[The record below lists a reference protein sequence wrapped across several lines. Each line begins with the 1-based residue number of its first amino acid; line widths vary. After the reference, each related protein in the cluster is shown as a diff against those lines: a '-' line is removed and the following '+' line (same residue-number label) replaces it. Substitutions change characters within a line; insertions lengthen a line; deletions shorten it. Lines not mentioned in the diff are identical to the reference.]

1 MASDPARTRRA
12 AILAG
17 VVVAAVVAVLVL
29 LGNGREPAVRAAAT
43 QRSAAEATSTA
54 PGRGASGAASP
65 SDGTGTPAET
75 TSPAPTAGRTTT
87 EPPAAGATAGPTPR
101 VLAGNAPPDGD
112 GRPSVTFIG
121 DSWAVGVGA
130 TGQRGYA
137 VLTGEQLGWTYD
149 VLGVSGSGYTQGGA
163 AGITFGQRIDA
174 AVATDADVIVVQG
187 SLNER
192 NSTPSALAAA
202 ARTTLERLRREA
214 DPHTKVLV
222 VGSTYAP
229 GTPDG
234 TIDWINDAIA
244 GAATQV
250 GLSFIDPTAE
260 HWIDATDPTLW
271 FDVNHPDDA
280 GYRLVADHLARELR
294 VTLVR

>member
-1 MASDPARTRRA
+1 MASDRARVRRA
-12 AILAG
+12 TILAG
-17 VVVAAVVAVLVL
+17 VVVAAVVAAVVL
-29 LGNGREPAVRAAAT
+29 LGTGREPAVRAAAT
-43 QRSAAEATSTA
+43 SQ
-54 PGRGASGAASP
+54 GAAGS
-65 SDGTGTPAET
+65 T
-75 TSPAPTAGRTTT
+75 TAS
-87 EPPAAGATAGPTPR
+87 PTPR
-101 VLAGNAPPDGD
+101 VLAGNGVHGAD

-130 TGQRGYA
+130 TGKRGYA

-163 AGITFGQRIDA
+163 AGITFGERVDA

-192 NSTPSALAAA
+192 RSTPSALASAA
-202 ARTTLERLRREA
+202 FTTLKRLRDEA
-214 DPHTKVLV
+214 DPHTKILV

-234 TIDWINDAIA
+234 TIDWINDAIG
-244 GAATQV
+244 GAASRV
-250 GLSFIDPTAE
+250 GLPFVDPAAE
-260 HWIDATDPTLW
+260 HWIDATDPALW
-271 FDVNHPDDA
+271 FDPNHPDDA
-280 GYRLVADHLARELR
+280 GYQLVADSLARELR

>member
-1 MASDPARTRRA
+1 MRRWT
-12 AILAG
+12 ILAG

-43 QRSAAEATSTA
+43 ERSAGAATSTA
-54 PGRGASGAASP
+54 AARVAPAMASP
-65 SDGTGTPAET
+65 SDSVGTPEEL
-75 TSPAPTAGRTTT
+75 TSPAPSAGRTTT
-87 EPPAAGATAGPTPR
+87 ERPAPGATAGPTPQ
-101 VLAGNAPPDGD
+101 VLAGNAPPDTD

-130 TGQRGYA
+130 TDQRGYA

-149 VLGVSGSGYTQGGA
+149 VLGVSGSGYTQGGG
-163 AGITFGQRIDA
+163 AGITFGERVDA

-192 NSTPSALAAA
+192 NSTPEALASA

-214 DPHTKVLV
+214 DPRTKILI

-234 TIDWINDAIA
+234 TIDWINDAI
-244 GAATQV
+244 GEAAARI
-250 GLSFIDPTAE
+250 GLPFVDPTAE
-260 HWIDATDPTLW
+260 HWIDATDPGLW
-271 FDVNHPDDA
+271 ADVNHPDDA
-280 GYRLVADHLARELR
+280 GYRLVADRLARELR